1 VKAFL
6 RGGLLLLALTPASAG
21 EAAAASLYDASQAAR
36 SRPAAAKAEPVA
48 EAAKRARALLESGQ
62 IEKAR
67 KLAAELVAANIGTV
81 HEGMLRN
88 LQGDIEEKAG
98 DRIAAAEMF
107 QRAAHLDASEEHL
120 FDWGNNLLALRAA
133 DDAVQV
139 FEAAIKRHP
148 NSARLHVGLGIA
160 RYARGEYNDA
170 VQSFCRAADLEPADP
185 RPIEF
190 LGEMYGVSPDLAAE
204 ITERVARFAKA
215 QPKVASGQY
224 YYAMNL
230 WRAPSAPD
238 APSAADAPGTP
249 GAPGAS
255 DATLKTVESLL
266 KRAVALDRRM
276 TKAHLQLGILLA
288 EQKRFTEAIPSL
300 VEAIRL
306 DPNLGQAHYRL
317 AQAYQRTGQKELAA
331 REFAEFERLK
341 PRK

>member
-1 VKAFL
+1 
-6 RGGLLLLALTPASAG
+6 
-21 EAAAASLYDASQAAR
+21 
-36 SRPAAAKAEPVA
+36 
-48 EAAKRARALLESGQ
+48 
-62 IEKAR
+62 
-67 KLAAELVAANIGTV
+67 
-81 HEGMLRN
+81 MLRN
-88 LQGDIEEKAG
+88 LQGDIEERAG
-98 DRIAAAEMF
+98 NLIAAAEAF

-120 FDWGNNLLALRAA
+120 FDWGNNLLSLRAP

-148 NSARLHVGLGIA
+148 TSARLHVGLGIG
-160 RYARGEYNDA
+160 RYARGEYTAA

-190 LGEMYGVSPDLAAE
+190 LGEMYGVSPDLASE

-215 QPKVASGQY
+215 QPSVASGQY

-230 WRAPSAPD
+230 WRAP
-238 APSAADAPGTP
+238 
-249 GAPGAS
+249 GAPGAQR
-255 DATLKTVESLL
+255 ARRLKTVESLL
-266 KRAVALDRRM
+266 RRAVTLDPKM

-288 EQKRFTEAIPSL
+288 EQKRFDEAIPSL
-300 VEAIRL
+300 VEATRL

-331 REFAEFERLK
+331 QSFAAFERLK

>member
-6 RGGLLLLALTPASAG
+6 CGGLLLLALTPASANG
-21 EAAAASLYDASQAAR
+21 EAAAAPLYGASQSSESLDASIER
-36 SRPAAAKAEPVA
+36 V
-48 EAAKRARALLESGQ
+48 RALLESGQ
-62 IEKAR
+62 LDEAR
-67 KLAAELVAANIGTV
+67 KLAAALVAANAGTV
-81 HEGMLRN
+81 REGVLRN

-98 DRIAAAEMF
+98 NLTAAAEMF

-120 FDWGNNLLALRAA
+120 FDWGNNLLSLRAP
-133 DDAVQV
+133 DDALLV
-139 FEAAIKRHP
+139 FNAAVKRHP
-148 NSARLHVGLGIA
+148 NSARLYIGLGIA
-160 RYARGEYNDA
+160 AYARGEYGAA

-185 RPIEF
+185 RPIDF
-190 LGEMYGVSPDLAAE
+190 LGEMYGVAPELAAD
-204 ITERVARFAKA
+204 ITERIARFAKA
-215 QPKVASGQY
+215 QPSVASGQY

-230 WRAPSAPD
+230 WRAPGESAT
-238 APSAADAPGTP
+238 SAETQ
-249 GAPGAS
+249 
-255 DATLKTVESLL
+255 KTVESLL
-266 KRAVALDRRM
+266 ERAVSLDPKM

>member
-1 VKAFL
+1 VTFPIL
-6 RGGLLLLALTPASAG
+6 CGGLLLLALTPASAG
-21 EAAAASLYDASQAAR
+21 GEAAAAPLYSAFQSDPLQSD
-36 SRPAAAKAEPVA
+36 PVV
-48 EAAKRARALLESGQ
+48 EAADRARALLEGGQ
-62 IEKAR
+62 LDEAR

-81 HEGMLRN
+81 REGMLRN
-88 LQGDIEEKAG
+88 LQGDIEERAG
-98 DRIAAAEMF
+98 NLVAAAEAF

-120 FDWGNNLLALRAA
+120 FDWGNNLLSMRAP
-133 DDAVQV
+133 DDAVLV
-139 FEAAIKRHP
+139 FKAAIKRHP
-148 NSARLHVGLGIA
+148 SSARLHVGLGIGL
-160 RYARGEYNDA
+160 YARGEYAAA

-215 QPKVASGQY
+215 QPSVASGQY

-230 WRAPSAPD
+230 WRAPD
-238 APSAADAPGTP
+238 APNETNK
-249 GAPGAS
+249 

-266 KRAVALDRRM
+266 KRTVTLDPKM
-276 TKAHLQLGILLA
+276 TKAHLQLGILLS
-288 EQKRFTEAIPSL
+288 EQRRFDEAIPSL
-300 VEAIRL
+300 VEATRL

-331 REFAEFERLK
+331 REFAAFERLK

>member
-1 VKAFL
+1 MTFPFL
-6 RGGLLLLALTPASAG
+6 CGGLLLLALTPASAG
-21 EAAAASLYDASQAAR
+21 GEAAAAPLYGAAQPAASQTDA
-36 SRPAAAKAEPVA
+36 VT
-48 EAAKRARALLESGQ
+48 EAADRVRALLENGKLD
-62 IEKAR
+62 EAR

-81 HEGMLRN
+81 REGMLRN

-98 DRIAAAEMF
+98 NLIAAAEMF

-148 NSARLHVGLGIA
+148 TSARLHIGLGIA
-160 RYARGEYNDA
+160 RYARGEYNA
-170 VQSFCRAADLEPADP
+170 AIQSFCRAADLEPADP

-190 LGEMYGVSPDLAAE
+190 LGEMYGVSPDQAAE

-215 QPKVASGQY
+215 QPLVASGQY

-230 WRAPSAPD
+230 WRAPGASGGA
-238 APSAADAPGTP
+238 SGAADE
-249 GAPGAS
+249 
-255 DATLKTVESLL
+255 TLKTVETLLRRAISLDP
-266 KRAVALDRRM
+266 KM
-276 TKAHLQLGILLA
+276 IKAHLQLGILLS
-288 EQKRFTEAIPSL
+288 EQRRFEEAIPSL
-300 VEAIRL
+300 AEAARL
-306 DPNLGQAHYRL
+306 DPDLGQAHYRL

-331 REFAEFERLK
+331 REFAAFERLK

>member
-1 VKAFL
+1 MNAFL
-6 RGGLLLLALTPASAG
+6 CGGLLLLALTPASAG
-21 EAAAASLYDASQAAR
+21 GEAAAAPPYGASQSTQSAQSAESLDASI
-36 SRPAAAKAEPVA
+36 E
-48 EAAKRARALLESGQ
+48 RARALLESGQ
-62 IEKAR
+62 VDEAR
-67 KLAAELVAANIGTV
+67 KLAAELVAANTGTV
-81 HEGMLRN
+81 REGMLRN
-88 LQGDIEEKAG
+88 LQGDIEERAG
-98 DRIAAAEMF
+98 NRIAAAEMF

-148 NSARLHVGLGIA
+148 KSARLHVGLGIA
-160 RYARGEYNDA
+160 RYARGEYNA
-170 VQSFCRAADLEPADP
+170 AIQSFCRAADLEPADP

-190 LGEMYGVSPDLAAE
+190 LGEMYGVSPDLAAD

-215 QPKVASGQY
+215 QPSIASGQY

-230 WRAPSAPD
+230 WRAPGES
-238 APSAADAPGTP
+238 GTP
-249 GAPGAS
+249 TAS
-255 DATLKTVESLL
+255 SGETLKMVESLL
-266 KRAVALDRRM
+266 KRAVSLDPKM
-276 TKAHLQLGILLA
+276 VKAHLQLGILLA
-288 EQKRFTEAIPSL
+288 EQKRFDEAIPSL

-317 AQAYQRTGQKELAA
+317 AQAYQRTGQKDLAA

>member
-1 VKAFL
+1 VIVTFL
-6 RGGLLLLALTPASAG
+6 CGGLLLLALTPASASA
-21 EAAAASLYDASQAAR
+21 EAAAAPLYAVDATQRKSPSPPPTPPSGAA
-36 SRPAAAKAEPVA
+36 SDDAVE
-48 EAAKRARALLESGQ
+48 RARALLESGQ
-62 IEKAR
+62 LDDAR

-81 HEGMLRN
+81 REGMLRN
-88 LQGDIEEKAG
+88 LQGDIEERAG
-98 DRIAAAEMF
+98 NLVAAAEAF

-120 FDWGNNLLALRAA
+120 FDWGNNLLALRAP

-148 NSARLHVGLGIA
+148 TSARLHVGLGIG
-160 RYARGEYNDA
+160 RYARGEYDA
-170 VQSFCRAADLEPADP
+170 AVKSFCRAADLEPTDA

-215 QPKVASGQY
+215 QPSVASGQY

-230 WRAPSAPD
+230 WRAPGSAET
-238 APSAADAPGTP
+238 SE
-249 GAPGAS
+249 
-255 DATLKTVESLL
+255 ATLKTVESLL
-266 KRAVALDRRM
+266 KRAVSLDPSM
-276 TKAHLQLGILLA
+276 TKAHLQLGILLS
-288 EQKRFTEAIPSL
+288 EQRRFGEAIPSL

>member
-1 VKAFL
+1 MKAFL

-190 LGEMYGVSPDLAAE
+190 LGEMYGVSPDLASE

-230 WRAPSAPD
+230 WRAP
-238 APSAADAPGTP
+238 
-249 GAPGAS
+249 GAS
-255 DATLKTVESLL
+255 DDALKTVESLL